1 MAFTRDDALALDAQD
16 GLAHYKSQFLVTDP
30 SMCYLDGNSLGRI
43 PKATIERINAFMVDE
58 WGAKVVDG
66 WADWIDEAART
77 GDLIGKS
84 ALGAASGQTLACDTT
99 SVNFY
104 QLCSAALK
112 ARPGRKKIITDLANF
127 PTDRYILQGLARDH
141 GCELIMIDNESS
153 EIAEHER
160 ITPDVLAQ
168 YLDDNV
174 ALVSLQVIQYRSG
187 ARSDIKALTDLV
199 RAHGALMVWDAS
211 HAIGAIEL
219 DFDKNGVDLAV
230 GCTYKYGNSGPGAPA
245 WLYVRSERQRE
256 FSVPI
261 QGWFA
266 QRDQFEMGPY
276 FERSED
282 MRGFQIASPSIIG
295 LRAINCGF
303 EMIGQAGIAAI
314 ETKARMGTSRMIEL
328 VDQWVVPLGFEMNT
342 PRNPIERGGHISLR
356 HEEAKRISAALRTY
370 QKVIPD
376 YRAPNQIRVAISP
389 LATSYVEVFD
399 GFERI
404 RKSVAGKEYL
414 KINPGA
420 GRVT

>member
-303 EMIGQAGIAAI
+303 EMIGQAGIATI
-314 ETKARMGTSRMIEL
+314 ETKARMGTSMMIEL
-328 VDQWVVPLGFEMNT
+328 FDQWLVPLGFELNT

-414 KINPGA
+414 QINPGA

>member
-141 GCELIMIDNESS
+141 GCELIMIDNEFS

-314 ETKARMGTSRMIEL
+314 ETKARMGTSMMIEL
-328 VDQWVVPLGFEMNT
+328 FDQWLVPLGFELNT

-414 KINPGA
+414 QINPGA

>member
-211 HAIGAIEL
+211 HAIGAIDL

-245 WLYVRSERQRE
+245 WLYVRSEQQRE

-303 EMIGQAGIAAI
+303 EMIGQAGIGAI
-314 ETKARMGTSRMIEL
+314 ETKARMGTSMMIEL
-328 VDQWVVPLGFEMNT
+328 FDQWLVPLGFELNT

>member
-77 GDLIGKS
+77 GDLIGES

-314 ETKARMGTSRMIEL
+314 ETKARMGTSMMIEL
-328 VDQWVVPLGFEMNT
+328 FDQWLVPLGFEMNT

>member
-303 EMIGQAGIAAI
+303 EMIGQAGIGAI
-314 ETKARMGTSRMIEL
+314 ETKARMGTSMMIEL
-328 VDQWVVPLGFEMNT
+328 FDQWLVPLGFELNT